1 MKTRLTALAAFL
13 FPCSAG
19 LAAPLFLAE
28 PPPSIALFLSEPLRG
43 PAAFDRTFRAFQR
56 LYPRSRRSS
65 IDTSMG
71 FHGEVVLAEG
81 YRIADASTIT
91 DYRNLTLNLATQ
103 PCLPIDIAA
112 KLMAVEIPARWPPD
126 EAPNMLVERNGM
138 QVRVSAPHPRSR
150 CVSTIVLREAAGP
163 RGRRRA
169 AGVAQRYPAR

>member
-1 MKTRLTALAAFL
+1 MKTRLTAFAAFL
-13 FPCSAG
+13 LPCSAG
-19 LAAPLFLAE
+19 LAALPFAGE

-43 PAAFDRTFRAFQR
+43 PAAFDRMFGVIQR

-103 PCLPIDIAA
+103 PCLPIDTAA
-112 KLMAVEIPARWPPD
+112 AWMAVEVPARWPPD
-126 EAPNMLVERNGM
+126 EAPNVLAERNGM
-138 QVRVSAPHPRSR
+138 QVRVSVPYPQSR
-150 CVSTIVLREAAGP
+150 CISSIVIREAAGP
-163 RGRRRA
+163 RRRR
-169 AGVAQRYPAR
+169 